1 MTHISFITIGSELLK
16 GKIVNTNAAEVG
28 KMLRRHGYTLNR
40 VVTISDTREEIQKAV
55 EQELA
60 DHDVVLVS
68 GGLGPTRDDI
78 TKFTLADI
86 FSSGWRWDEDVLVHL
101 KKRYQEAG
109 RVLNELTQK
118 QAYLPDNCKTV
129 PNTQGTAP
137 GMEFQRGGKYL
148 FSMPGVPYELLEMMD
163 RSIIP
168 RIDELFPTQ
177 VFHQHIIRLANVSES
192 AVAEQIDALDQQWP
206 KAVELAYL
214 PRLDGLWLELQRQA
228 PAEDAQ
234 QGLTELDQ
242 AIHLIRETFPSFIY
256 TEGDGSLS
264 LAIQRWYRARGL
276 SLSVAESIT
285 GGGIAGKL
293 VAESGASHFFKGSI
307 TAYDTAFKIKELSV
321 DSNMIDQHGVV
332 SAEVA
337 EAMAAGVR
345 AKFGADVGIATT
357 GWAEKEGDRQGLV
370 WMGFST
376 KEQSL
381 SRSALLR
388 YQRGVNLERAANYAL
403 QFCLMQTKQFFP

>member
-1 MTHISFITIGSELLK
+1 MTYISFITIGSELLK

-86 FSSGWRWDEDVLVHL
+86 FSSGWRWDEDVLAHL

-137 GMEFQRGGKYL
+137 GMEFHRGGKYL

-256 TEGDGSLS
+256 TEGDASLS

-345 AKFGADVGIATT
+345 AKFGTDVGIATT